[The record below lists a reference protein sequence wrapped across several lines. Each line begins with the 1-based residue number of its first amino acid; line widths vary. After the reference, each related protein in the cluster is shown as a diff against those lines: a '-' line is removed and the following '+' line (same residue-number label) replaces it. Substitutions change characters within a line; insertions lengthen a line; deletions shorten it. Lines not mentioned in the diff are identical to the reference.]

1 MQSNTGTFERETAH
15 DYRINLPERESI
27 TRPHWP
33 GTWVLPPQRQKSL
46 LLFLKGQ
53 PQVLGV
59 AQMLIGLITLCL
71 GVTISPICSN
81 DYYHRFCLTTNIG
94 YHLWGSFSFFISGAL
109 SIAAGR
115 KVTKG
120 LIQGSLGMNIVS
132 ATVAGIGVGVIFF
145 EEMIMHDGFLW
156 NPSFSTAFTGMLT
169 GMLLLSLVEGCIA
182 LSLSIFV
189 CRAACSVNKVV
200 VFLPNND
207 NIPSPD
213 HLYDEIAF
221 Q

>member
-1 MQSNTGTFERETAH
+1 MSQSNTGTFERETAH

-94 YHLWGSFSFFISGAL
+94 YHLWGSFS
-109 SIAAGR
+109 
-115 KVTKG
+115 
-120 LIQGSLGMNIVS
+120 IQGSLGMNIVS